1 MPLLNDQIRNDVRE
15 MLSEVANPVLL
26 VVFTQAD
33 QCEYCDETRE
43 LAEEV
48 ASLSEKISVEVYDF
62 DKDGETA
69 KKYGID
75 KIPAIAVL
83 GAKDYGI
90 RLYGIPSGYE
100 FGTLIEDIRM
110 VSSGES
116 GLAPATRETV
126 AKVQDP
132 VHIQVFSTPTCPYC
146 PQAVL
151 LAHRLAMES
160 ELIHADMVEAY
171 EFPQLATRYQ
181 VMGVPRTVINDTIQ
195 IEGAM
200 PEPMLMREFAKLLN
214 GKDGTSEN
222 GQREQQLQK

>member
-1 MPLLNDQIRNDVRE
+1 MPLLNDQIRNDVSE
-15 MLSEVANPVLL
+15 MLSDLANPVSL
-26 VVFTQAD
+26 VVFTQAEG
-33 QCEYCDETRE
+33 CEYCDETRE

-48 ASLSEKISVEVYDF
+48 AALSEKISVELYDF

-75 KIPAIAVL
+75 KSPAIAVS
-83 GAKDYGI
+83 GVKDYGI

-116 GLAPATRETV
+116 GLSQATREMV
-126 AKVQDP
+126 ARVHGP

-181 VMGVPRTVINDTIQ
+181 VMGVPRTVINETIQ

-200 PEPMLMREFAKLLN
+200 PEPMLMREFARLLN
-214 GKDGTSEN
+214 GKNGTGETA
-222 GQREQQLQK
+222 QREQQLH